1 MASGGGGTTTTN
13 STSQP
18 WAGAQPYL
26 KNLLNQATT
35 NAQNPAAYYPGQTYL
50 DPTQGQ
56 LGAWDTQLSYN
67 DQVFGGTN
75 TPNFNDATGALSRQ
89 LSGTPDFTGL
99 KGAQDAAN
107 QPILDQFNNQILPG
121 LNNRATFLNNPTG
134 GIKSLNSVL
143 PQIAD
148 KMDKNNQALTWQ
160 AVQQAHQDQQ
170 QGLQN
175 FGNIYALGQQ
185 PGSLQSQFA
194 NWGAGFQ
201 NQALQDQM
209 NRYNFYQ
216 GLPAQTT
223 SQYGS
228 IVTPAAGLGQSNS
241 GSSTAP
247 GNPQQGLQTA
257 ASIASIIAMFL

>member
-1 MASGGGGTTTTN
+1 MASGGGGTTSTN
-13 STSQP
+13 SVSQP

-26 KNLLNQATT
+26 KNLLNQATV
-35 NAQNPAAYYPGQTYL
+35 NAQNPAAYYPGQTFL
-50 DPTQGQ
+50 NPTQGQ
-56 LGAWDTQLSYN
+56 LGAWDTKLNYN
-67 DQVFGGTN
+67 DQVFGGAN

-89 LSGTPDFTGL
+89 LSGTPDFTAL
-99 KGAQDAAN
+99 KGAEDAAN
-107 QPILDQFNNQILPG
+107 QPVIDQLNNQIIPG
-121 LNNRATFLNNPTG
+121 LNSRATFLNNPTG
-134 GIKSLNSVL
+134 GIKTLNSVL
-143 PQIAD
+143 PQVAD
-148 KMDKNNQALTWQ
+148 KIDKNNQALTWQ

-170 QGLQN
+170 AGLQN

-185 PGSLQSQFA
+185 PGADQAQFA
-194 NWGAGFQ
+194 NFGAGFQ
-201 NQALQDQM
+201 QQALNDQI
-209 NRYNFYQ
+209 NRFNFYQ

-228 IVTPAAGLGQSNS
+228 IVTPAAGLGQSSS

>member
-1 MASGGGGTTTTN
+1 MSSGGGGTTTTN
-13 STSQP
+13 SVSQP

-26 KNLLNQATT
+26 KNLLNQATV
-35 NAQNPAAYYPGQTYL
+35 NSQNPPAYYPGQTFL
-50 DPTQGQ
+50 GPTQGQ
-56 LGAWDTQLSYN
+56 LGAWDTQLNYN
-67 DQVFGGTN
+67 DQVFGGAN
-75 TPNFNDATGALSRQ
+75 TPDFNQATGALSRQ

-99 KGAQDAAN
+99 KGAEDAAN

-134 GIKSLNSVL
+134 GIKTLNNVL
-143 PQIAD
+143 PQIANR
-148 KMDKNNQALTWQ
+148 MDQNNQALTYN
-160 AVQQAHQDQQ
+160 AYQQARADQQ

-175 FGNIYALGQQ
+175 FGNIYSLGQQ

-209 NRYNFYQ
+209 NRFNYYQ
-216 GLPAQTT
+216 GLPSQTT

-228 IVTPAAGLGQSNS
+228 IVTPAAGLGSSNS

-247 GNPQQGLQTA
+247 GNPQQGIQTA
-257 ASIASIIAMFL
+257 ASIAAILSAFL